1 MKIKIILLFSASIV
15 FALACEDP
23 IDVELPTGEE
33 ILVVDAWLN
42 DKPEDQVVVLSTTLP
57 YFANEQQPM
66 VSGAAVVVVD
76 DLGNEYVFSEREK
89 GMYYWTATAAQ
100 PTLGIVGSFY
110 QLLIE
115 VNGEQYTASSYR
127 RGAPAIDSISLTFEP
142 GNSFIDDYYYAEFW
156 AQDLIGEGDAYW
168 IRTSK
173 NGQALNKPSEIS
185 LAFDAGFTE
194 GGNFDG
200 VTFIQ
205 PIRQSINPF
214 DEDANG
220 ALLSPYWPGDSVHVE
235 IHSITVDAYRFL
247 YELAIA
253 TNRPGGFSELFVA
266 PLSNV
271 FSNVNNTDVSKKNDV
286 VGFFNVSTVS
296 SFGKRFQ

>member
-1 MKIKIILLFSASIV
+1 
-15 FALACEDP
+15 
-23 IDVELPTGEE
+23 
-33 ILVVDAWLN
+33 
-42 DKPEDQVVVLSTTLP
+42 
-57 YFANEQQPM
+57 
-66 VSGAAVVVVD
+66 
-76 DLGNEYVFSEREK
+76 
-89 GMYYWTATAAQ
+89 
-100 PTLGIVGSFY
+100 
-110 QLLIE
+110 